1 MFWERPGGSSV
12 CLQSLYGIHMCF
24 FLNYLFLVESYCL
37 FISVIETYTFILRI
51 MPIGL
56 YSYLLLYNTIL
67 VYSYATLMNIPAY
80 GELHYL
86 QYFLYIFLH
95 WIPKFSWFFGWYI
108 LLEPLYGNCWIT
120 AGTSDWPPE
129 ASTESAMR
137 AQVKAIHLCDQ
148 KGWSQAPPLLDPIFG
163 LTATEEGSL
172 PGGCSLWSFCE
183 PTTLVSTFCI
193 YLILFFNMVILAG

>member
-1 MFWERPGGSSV
+1 MSHTFQCASKRYLDAVIESIASQMFWERSGGSSV

-80 GELHYL
+80 GELPLPPVFPLHISTL
-86 QYFLYIFLH
+86 NSKVFLVFWLIYSSRAIVWKLLNH
-95 WIPKFSWFFGWYI
+95 SWN
-108 LLEPLYGNCWIT
+108 L
-120 AGTSDWPPE
+120 
-129 ASTESAMR
+129 
-137 AQVKAIHLCDQ
+137 
-148 KGWSQAPPLLDPIFG
+148 
-163 LTATEEGSL
+163 
-172 PGGCSLWSFCE
+172 
-183 PTTLVSTFCI
+183 
-193 YLILFFNMVILAG
+193 